1 MRHRNKKHLKLKKRD
16 TAHRKAIYRNLLT
29 SLFEHK
35 SIVTT
40 EKRALAITPD
50 AHRLIEV
57 ASGDHSEHNK
67 IRLIMAELFTP
78 TASHSLM
85 SLAKSYKDRNGGYTR
100 MTAIKYRD
108 GDAAKLV
115 KLELV

>member
-16 TAHRKAIYRNLLT
+16 TGHRKAIYRNLLT
-29 SLFEHK
+29 GLFQHT

-57 ASGDHSEHNK
+57 ANSDVAEHNK
-67 IRLIMAELFTP
+67 IRTIMSELFT
-78 TASHSLM
+78 TEASVSLM
-85 SLAKSYKDRNGGYTR
+85 SLAKAYKDRKGGYTR
-100 MTAIKYRD
+100 ITAIKYRD

>member
-16 TAHRKAIYRNLLT
+16 VGHRNSIYRSLLT
-29 SLFEHK
+29 GLFQYT

-50 AHRLIEV
+50 AHRLIDIV
-57 ASGDHSEHNK
+57 NSDTAEHNK
-67 IRLIMAELFTP
+67 IRAVMAELFTKE
-78 TASHSLM
+78 ASVSLM
-85 SLAKSYKDRNGGYTR
+85 SLAKAYKDRNGGYTR

-108 GDAAKLV
+108 GDSAKLV